1 MKTAFRQIGTVLLVI
16 VGIAALLG
24 GCALYQRG
32 KAMLPG
38 PAQAVLDSFDSA
50 GPTGFVGPDFRV
62 VSDGATTSP
71 LDACPEY
78 ADDVD
83 AFAKAAQGGIT
94 AEQAEGNEIADLLAV
109 QIDRL
114 EAGGTPAALSA
125 TGVDAALA
133 RQNELLTGVADRVR
147 AVTYST
153 SEVQSLSSS
162 FGAALEAVARANQK
176 FLDGGTGTRTR
187 SAWMNWASHAG
198 APSQQIEAISS
209 ALSKCPG

>member
-1 MKTAFRQIGTVLLVI
+1 MRTAFRQIGTVLLVI

-62 VSDGATTSP
+62 ASDNSTTSP
-71 LDACPEY
+71 RDACPEY

-83 AFAKAAQGGIT
+83 ALGKAARGGIT
-94 AEQAEGNEIADLLAV
+94 AEQAEGNEIADLLAA

-114 EAGGTPAALSA
+114 QSGGTPAALSA

-133 RQNELLTGVADRVR
+133 RQNELLAGAADRVR
-147 AVTYST
+147 AGTYST
-153 SEVQSLSSS
+153 PEVRSLSSS
-162 FGAALEAVARANQK
+162 LAAALEAVALANQK
-176 FLDGGTGTRTR
+176 FLDGGIGVRTR

-198 APSQQIEAISS
+198 APYQQIQAISS